1 MPGIDFSYDHP
12 NYTIIR
18 QQTHSTP
25 DLAKVGMQNILT
37 FRSRVA
43 CVVTQ
48 ITAIVQGS
56 LIPTATVILTLLFN
70 GSIAAILTLEESI
83 NQTIGTFTMTA
94 LRTLTSF
101 TDRYEVNLAAT
112 FSADSSVCVSY
123 EYRIVPGST
132 FSLAA
137 ALA

>member
-1 MPGIDFSYDHP
+1 MNYDDA
-12 NYTIIR
+12 NYTTIR
-18 QQTHSTP
+18 QHTHSTT
-25 DLAKVGMQNILT
+25 DLGKIGRHSELT

-48 ITAIVQGS
+48 ISAIVQGS
-56 LIPTATVILTLLFN
+56 LVPTATVILTLLFN
-70 GSIAAILTLEESI
+70 GSVAAILTLEESLS
-83 NQTIGTFTMTA
+83 QTIGTFTMSA

-101 TDRYEVNLAAT
+101 TDRYEIDLAAT
-112 FSADSSVCVSY
+112 FSADASVCVSY